1 MCKSDKCAS
10 SAYATYQSKPSA
22 AIHNVEDV
30 AVKPDLICDPCK
42 RAISACPVCK
52 YINSNLSLIEL
63 QHLEIMRDN
72 MSLVSRDD
80 GTFQILVNYPQLKN
94 PNEVFQAKNARVD
107 QVIAASKRLRS
118 KLLKLNMLDHFH
130 KIIQQ
135 AIDDEHLAVVAQA
148 DIMCEPVNF
157 LPLNFVGRKFEHF
170 RSIPSYSKS

>member
-94 PNEVFQAKNARVD
+94 PNEVF
-107 QVIAASKRLRS
+107 
-118 KLLKLNMLDHFH
+118 
-130 KIIQQ
+130 
-135 AIDDEHLAVVAQA
+135 
-148 DIMCEPVNF
+148 
-157 LPLNFVGRKFEHF
+157 
-170 RSIPSYSKS
+170 